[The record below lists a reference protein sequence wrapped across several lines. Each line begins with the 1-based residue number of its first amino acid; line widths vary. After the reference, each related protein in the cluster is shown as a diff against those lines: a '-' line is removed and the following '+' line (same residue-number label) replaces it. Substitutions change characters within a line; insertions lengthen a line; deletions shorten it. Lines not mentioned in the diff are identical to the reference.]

1 MAQEDLNP
9 AVAYLRALKQPLA
22 AHTAAGAAPARE
34 VPAQA
39 APNPE
44 GSQTGIAGHFTGAD
58 KRRSPRY
65 KCEGSVQLREQ
76 GCDVHTWATFTDVS
90 VHGCYVEAQ
99 ATYPAGTMLHMKLDA
114 SGIRMEVTGEVRINY
129 PYLGMG
135 IAFRKVSDENAALLR
150 QLVVTTLAPQLN
162 HGPWHR
168 LVAARRHFAF
178 PGFLDHKSASRHSSA
193 HGILRESPDADAR
206 RLSATDQ
213 EKPVFRNRALKSRRA
228 CDRNHTSPKPRK
240 ISVHRNVL

>member
-22 AHTAAGAAPARE
+22 AHAAAGAAPARE
-34 VPAQA
+34 ATPQPA
-39 APNPE
+39 PDPP
-44 GSQTGIAGHFTGAD
+44 GSETGIAGHFTGAD
-58 KRRSPRY
+58 KRRSPRC

-76 GCDVHTWATFTDVS
+76 GCGVHTWATFTDVS

-135 IAFRKVSDENAALLR
+135 IAFRQVSDENAALLR
-150 QLVVTTLAPQLN
+150 QLVVKLSRPSLIMGPGIASSLPADKSLSVVSAITNPQAAIQALMEFFEN
-162 HGPWHR
+162 RQMLMREDFLR
-168 LVAARRHFAF
+168 LIK
-178 PGFLDHKSASRHSSA
+178 KSQSS
-193 HGILRESPDADAR
+193 ESTR
-206 RLSATDQ
+206 
-213 EKPVFRNRALKSRRA
+213 
-228 CDRNHTSPKPRK
+228 
-240 ISVHRNVL
+240 